1 MRSLFR
7 FLAPVLAATAI
18 ALTGTASVLA
28 AASPSSTSL
37 DASWCYQSGTTEYC
51 YDIDGAIQYHDTN
64 AGSSVM
70 VHTTTRTTVFESGQ
84 FAGETKS
91 VSMSRETVRE
101 DGTVV
106 IQTVTN
112 TRSTVGDE
120 PCTYRLVLR
129 LVDYEA
135 AVVHTTSTCV

>member
-7 FLAPVLAATAI
+7 LLAPVLAAATI
-18 ALTGTASVLA
+18 ALAGATSVLA
-28 AASPSSTSL
+28 SSPSSMSL
-37 DASWCYQSGTTEYC
+37 DANWCYQSGTTEYC
-51 YDIDGAIQYHDTN
+51 YDIDGSVTYHDTG
-64 AGSSVM
+64 AGSSVV

-84 FAGETKS
+84 YAGETRN
-91 VSMSRETVRE
+91 VSISRETVRE

-106 IQTVTN
+106 IQTVMN
-112 TRSTVGDE
+112 TRSTVGGE

-135 AVVHTTSTCV
+135 TVFHTTQTCV